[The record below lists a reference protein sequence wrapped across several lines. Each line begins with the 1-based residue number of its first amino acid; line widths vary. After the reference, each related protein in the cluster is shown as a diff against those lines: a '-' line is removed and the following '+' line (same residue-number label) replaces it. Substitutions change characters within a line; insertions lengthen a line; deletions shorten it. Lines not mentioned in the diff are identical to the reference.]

1 MTELDERVVN
11 GSDIER
17 ELSKLVNIPEE
28 RVSEKQNDTLANLE
42 SNMKG
47 AVYGQDNAIDDITDK
62 IIIAQAGLKEPDK
75 PIGSFIFMGPTGTGK
90 TETAKQLAEN
100 LITRTN

>member
-28 RVSEKQNDTLANLE
+28 RVSEKQNDTLANPE

-47 AVYGQDNAIDDITDK
+47 AVYGQDNAPSIDDITDK
-62 IIIAQAGLKEPDK
+62 IIIAQVIRTKISLSRS
-75 PIGSFIFMGPTGTGK
+75 IVLSS
-90 TETAKQLAEN
+90 L
-100 LITRTN
+100 LIILQRQQTVLQMMHLMHL